1 MYLFGEVLIINFP
14 FSDGLR
20 SKRRPVMVIKD
31 TADTDILIAKVTS
44 QSYNTEF
51 DIYINEWQMTGLLSA
66 SYVRI
71 HKIQTI
77 HSSLVFGNIGRLENN
92 ALKLVGRTFANLILN
107 L

>member
-20 SKRRPVMVIKD
+20 SKRRPVMGIKD
-31 TADTDILIAKVTS
+31 TADTDILIAKITS

-51 DIYINEWQMTGLLSA
+51 DIYIHEWQMTGLLSA

-71 HKIQTI
+71 HKIQTL
-77 HSSLVFGNIGRLENN
+77 HSSLVFGNIGRLATND
-92 ALKLVGRTFANLILN
+92 LKLVRRTFASLILN

>member
-92 ALKLVGRTFANLILN
+92 DLKLVGRTFANLILN